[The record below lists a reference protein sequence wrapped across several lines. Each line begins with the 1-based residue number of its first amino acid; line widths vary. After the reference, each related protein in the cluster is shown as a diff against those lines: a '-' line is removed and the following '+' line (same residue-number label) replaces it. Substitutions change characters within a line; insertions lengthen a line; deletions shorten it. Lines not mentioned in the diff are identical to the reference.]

1 MELEKLK
8 VKLLNY
14 AIHFLEN
21 MEMFHPFGLALFE
34 DNNLNFHGLE
44 ETDLE
49 NFPSN
54 EELIKR
60 VTSKLINYL
69 VSEDAL
75 CIGVAMNSEFTKN
88 DALGK
93 IKTIEMRIL
102 NHESEELFTY
112 YIYEIINSK
121 VIILGETDSP
131 WNNLSQSQN

>member
-34 DNNLNFHGLE
+34 DNKLNFHGVE
-44 ETDLE
+44 EADLE
-49 NFPSN
+49 NLPSN

-69 VSEDAL
+69 INEDAL
-75 CIGVAMNSEFTKN
+75 CIGVAINSEFTKN
-88 DALGK
+88 VL
-93 IKTIEMRIL
+93 
-102 NHESEELFTY
+102 Y
-112 YIYEIINSK
+112 
-121 VIILGETDSP
+121 
-131 WNNLSQSQN
+131 LSDC